1 MLMKPK
7 RRRLGENKSYKYWML
22 MIKHAE
28 VCQED
33 LSPTNYQKLEPN
45 EVSVQ
50 LWLDSGSQALLLLLL
65 LSLKVQ

>member
-1 MLMKPK
+1 
-7 RRRLGENKSYKYWML
+7 

>member
-1 MLMKPK
+1 
-7 RRRLGENKSYKYWML
+7 

-33 LSPTNYQKLEPN
+33 LSPTNYQELGPN

-50 LWLDSGSQALLLLLL
+50 LWLDSESQSFFFFLMLYR
-65 LSLKVQ
+65 VQ

>member
-1 MLMKPK
+1 
-7 RRRLGENKSYKYWML
+7 

-33 LSPTNYQKLEPN
+33 LSPTNYQELEPN

-50 LWLDSGSQALLLLLL
+50 LWLDSESQALLLLYYHLKFNSFKNRYVWLL
-65 LSLKVQ
+65 MIIQYFV